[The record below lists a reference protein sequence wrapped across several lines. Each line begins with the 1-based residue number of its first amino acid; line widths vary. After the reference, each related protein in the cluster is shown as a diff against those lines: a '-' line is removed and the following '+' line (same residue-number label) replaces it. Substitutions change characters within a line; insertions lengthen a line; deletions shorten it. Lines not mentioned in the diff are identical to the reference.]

1 MKPEELNRQIAE
13 LVYPNDSV
21 HQYFNTDEVYAFN
34 KDTGRRTHNRN
45 YCNNWNDLM
54 PLVWENRIAFEA
66 AFFKD
71 REGDRFYLAH
81 TTFKSDG
88 DVSVLNTNPQM
99 ALAQCLLKVL
109 EAKEK
114 NDG

>member
-13 LVYPNDSV
+13 LVYP
-21 HQYFNTDEVYAFN
+21 DEIIHIV
-34 KDTGRRTHNRN
+34 KGQVLIHTIGTLD

-71 REGDRFYLAH
+71 HEGDRFYLAH